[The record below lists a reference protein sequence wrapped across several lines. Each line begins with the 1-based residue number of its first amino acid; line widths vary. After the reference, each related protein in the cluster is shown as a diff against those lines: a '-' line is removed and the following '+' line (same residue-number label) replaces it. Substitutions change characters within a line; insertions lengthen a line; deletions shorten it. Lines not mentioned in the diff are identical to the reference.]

1 MKDMHLSGFELGGR
15 LVLSLVA
22 GRHLFHLDITLEAKD
37 KDSGPAHLKPTT
49 MRVETNH
56 LES

>member
-1 MKDMHLSGFELGGR
+1 MHLSGFKLGGR

-37 KDSGPAHLKPTT
+37 KDKDIDSGPTHLKP
-49 MRVETNH
+49 H
-56 LES
+56 

>member
-1 MKDMHLSGFELGGR
+1 MHSGIISMKDMHLSGFKLGGR

-37 KDSGPAHLKPTT
+37 KDKDIDSGPTHLKP
-49 MRVETNH
+49 H
-56 LES
+56 

>member
-1 MKDMHLSGFELGGR
+1 MHLSGFELGGR

-37 KDSGPAHLKPTT
+37 KDIDSGPAHLKPTT
-49 MRVETNH
+49 LRVETNQ

>member
-37 KDSGPAHLKPTT
+37 KDKDIDSGPTHLKP
-49 MRVETNH
+49 H
-56 LES
+56 